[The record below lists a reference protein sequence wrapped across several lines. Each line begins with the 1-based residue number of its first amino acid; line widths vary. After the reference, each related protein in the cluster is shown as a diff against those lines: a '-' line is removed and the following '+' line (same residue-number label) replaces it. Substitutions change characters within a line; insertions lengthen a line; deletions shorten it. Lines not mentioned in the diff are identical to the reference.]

1 MSGKLNMRGTIRDR
15 MKAYTMIDDAMGCWN
30 WVGSKT
36 GNGYGNIHYNGK
48 SRPAHRIMWEL
59 EYGDIPIGMD
69 LDHLCR
75 NPKCVNPNHLEVVT
89 RSENLRR
96 SPLVGKNKRPRKE
109 ARI

>member
-1 MSGKLNMRGTIRDR
+1 
-15 MKAYTMIDDAMGCWN
+15 
-30 WVGSKT
+30 
-36 GNGYGNIHYNGK
+36 
-48 SRPAHRIMWEL
+48 
-59 EYGDIPIGMD
+59 

-96 SPLVGKNKRPRKE
+96 SPLVGKNKRSRKE